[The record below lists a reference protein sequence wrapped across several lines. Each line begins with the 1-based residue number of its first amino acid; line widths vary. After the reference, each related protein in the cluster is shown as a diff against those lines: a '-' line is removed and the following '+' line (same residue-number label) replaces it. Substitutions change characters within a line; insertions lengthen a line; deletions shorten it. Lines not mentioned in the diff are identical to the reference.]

1 MNREFNN
8 QKFQETFNKH
18 KSLLNETLNLNNE
31 IGASYGEPVSGM
43 SETYDADD
51 HERQQYQSKINKY
64 NKAHKQRFPCPTC
77 GEEDALSAWEK
88 SKGYQCNKCA
98 DAEEFGMNEG
108 TPPGFPK
115 DIKAKIIK
123 KYGKTPKA
131 YATMWTLHKKL
142 NEMLSESNENRV
154 CSYCQKELNIKPEK
168 GQTHGMCKRHAKK
181 FMNVLGKSA
190 EDFDK
195 MDPKL
200 FCPDLKK

>member
-1 MNREFNN
+1 MNRELNN

-43 SETYDADD
+43 
-51 HERQQYQSKINKY
+51 
-64 NKAHKQRFPCPTC
+64 
-77 GEEDALSAWEK
+77 
-88 SKGYQCNKCA
+88 
-98 DAEEFGMNEG
+98 NEG

-123 KYGKTPKA
+123 QYGETPKA

-142 NEMLSESNENRV
+142 KNKLEEMLDESKENRA
-154 CSYCQKELNIKPEK
+154 CSYCQKELNIKPEE

-181 FMNVLGKSA
+181 FMSFLGKSA
-190 EDFDK
+190 EEFDK